1 MRKVPPVQV
10 DLIVQ
15 NLPKNQITHLVNFIG
30 EQLDNDKEIE
40 FILTW
45 MKPLL
50 LFHSDILYSKD
61 METVSN
67 MKNAL
72 KSIKRRV
79 DRIAEMYV

>member
-1 MRKVPPVQV
+1 MPPAQI

-15 NLPKNQITHLVNFIG
+15 NLPKNHISPLVNFIG
-30 EQLDNDKEIE
+30 EQLEQDREVE
-40 FILTW
+40 FLMVW
-45 MKPLL
+45 LKPLL
-50 LFHSDILYSKD
+50 LFHSDVLTSKD

-79 DRIAEMYV
+79 DRVAEM

>member
-1 MRKVPPVQV
+1 
-10 DLIVQ
+10 
-15 NLPKNQITHLVNFIG
+15 
-30 EQLDNDKEIE
+30 
-40 FILTW
+40 